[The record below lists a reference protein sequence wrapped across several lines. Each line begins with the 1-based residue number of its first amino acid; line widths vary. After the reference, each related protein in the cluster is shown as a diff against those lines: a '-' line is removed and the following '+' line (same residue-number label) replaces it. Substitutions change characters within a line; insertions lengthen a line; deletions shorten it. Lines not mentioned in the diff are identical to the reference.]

1 MVFVMSS
8 KVREET
14 FVLIVGGGPV
24 GLTAAI
30 ALGRRGVPAILVN
43 ERLETATHPKCNNTN
58 SRTMEHF
65 RRLGLAEDIHG
76 ASLPPTIARE
86 YAYVTRF
93 CGYEFARM
101 GRPHPY
107 IDKGKK
113 VGGNP
118 DFLRSPE
125 TPQYVPQTSL
135 EPILKDHAERQQSV
149 SVRFG
154 WRVLSIAETATG
166 VTATVEDVTS
176 GVCRE
181 IVAQYV
187 LAADGAR
194 SVIRREL
201 GIEMAGEDGSVERA
215 FMTGTMLSHH
225 IRAPSLVDESGR
237 PPALITWIT
246 NHDAR
251 GFMFAQD
258 ERERW
263 IVHYQVP
270 RGVDWRTV
278 NARDVIR
285 RMIGA
290 DTDFEILSGGP
301 WTGGLAL
308 VAERYQSARIF
319 LAGDAAHLYTPLG
332 AFGMN
337 TGVGDAINI
346 CWKLA
351 AVHAGWAGPGLPASY
366 ESERRPIG
374 IRNAKHGISCAQ
386 RQSAWPI
393 PADVEADTPEAEA
406 GRKALGAYCL
416 EDDREQYNTAG
427 IQLGERY
434 EASPVIVADS
444 DPPPPDAWY
453 SYTAHDRTGAR
464 LPHFTLADGHS
475 LYAALGADLSLIAFD
490 GTDTAALEAAARARG
505 VPLTVIRVE
514 GALPE
519 PYRSSLV
526 LVRPDHHIAWH
537 GTRTP
542 SDATAVIDHIRGAA
556 TAAAPREHIAAM

>member
-1 MVFVMSS
+1 MP
-8 KVREET
+8 EQT

-58 SRTMEHF
+58 ARTMEHF
-65 RRLGLAEDIHG
+65 RRLGLADDIHA
-76 ASLPPTIARE
+76 ASLPPTVARE

-107 IDKGKK
+107 MDKGRK
-113 VGGNP
+113 VGGTP

-125 TPQYVPQTSL
+125 TPQYIPQTSL
-135 EPILKDHAERQQSV
+135 EPILKDHAERQASV

-154 WRVLSIAETATG
+154 WRVVSVDETAEH
-166 VTATVEDVTS
+166 VTARIENVTTHEQ
-176 GVCRE
+176 RE
-181 IVAQYV
+181 IVVQYV
-187 LAADGAR
+187 FAADGAR
-194 SVIRREL
+194 SAIRREL
-201 GIEMAGEDGSVERA
+201 GIEMAGEDGTVERA

-225 IRAPSLVDESGR
+225 IRAPRLVEQSGR

-246 NHDAR
+246 NHEAR

-270 RGVDWRTV
+270 RGIDWQALD
-278 NARDVIR
+278 ARDIIH
-285 RMIGA
+285 RMLGA
-290 DTDFEILSGGP
+290 DSEFEILSGGP

-332 AFGMN
+332 ALGMN
-337 TGVGDAINI
+337 TGVGDTINI

-351 AVHAGWAGPGLPASY
+351 AVHAGWAGPELLATY
-366 ESERRPIG
+366 ERERRPIG
-374 IRNAKHGISCAQ
+374 IRNSKHGISCAQ

-393 PADVEADTPEAEA
+393 PPDVEDDTPQAEA
-406 GRKALGAYCL
+406 GRQALGAYCL

-434 EASPVIVADS
+434 EDSPIIVGDDS
-444 DPPPPDAWY
+444 PPPPDAWY
-453 SYTAHDRTGAR
+453 SYKAHDRAGAR
-464 LPHFTLADGHS
+464 LPHLTLADGRS
-475 LYAALGADLSLIAFD
+475 LYAALGPDFTLIAFD
-490 GTDTAALEAAARARG
+490 GVDPRPLVDAARTRG
-505 VPLTVIRVE
+505 MPLTVLRID
-514 GALPE
+514 GPPPE
-519 PYRSSLV
+519 PYATSLV

-537 GTRTP
+537 GERAP
-542 SDATAVIDHIRGAA
+542 AYAVVVMDRVRGAA
-556 TAAAPREHIAAM
+556 PAAVHGCDHATVSR